1 MLEYWLWLAHR
12 PNLNDH
18 QKLQLVQSFQT
29 PQGVYQAESGDFDA
43 FPTITG
49 QGKIAL
55 AEKDLS
61 PYQKVLEYCQREQIR
76 ILTIFDP
83 AYPRRLFNI
92 YDPPPVLY
100 YKGTLPQFDGVP
112 VVSVV
117 GTRRS
122 TAYGQATAM
131 RLGLEISQCGGMV
144 VSGLAAGIDAAAMT
158 GALQSGRPTVGVLGT
173 GVDVVFPRENKALF
187 WQVEQCGCLL
197 SEFLPKTPGF
207 KWNFPRRNRIIS
219 GLSVA
224 TVVVEAPERSG
235 ALNTARQALNQG
247 RDVYVVPGNIDLP
260 SFVGSNRLLSEGAG
274 SVTSGWDV
282 LREYQSLFPDKIRKA
297 EPAKRAEVML
307 KAVSAASKMKQKPGK
322 EPPVSKKDVD
332 NKASA
337 PYIDI
342 NISLPTLSAEEQKI
356 VDALHGTPKGVD
368 DIIAETGISSG
379 ALLGSLTMLELKKVI
394 VRLPGNRIAPKG

>member
-18 QKLQLVQSFQT
+18 QKLQLLQSFQT
-29 PQGVYQAESGDFDA
+29 PQGVYQAEPGDFDA

-49 QGKIAL
+49 QGKMAL
-55 AEKDLS
+55 AEKDLT
-61 PYQKVLEYCQREQIR
+61 PYQRVLDYCQREHIR
-76 ILTIFDP
+76 ILTILDP

-112 VVSVV
+112 VISVV

-122 TAYGQATAM
+122 TAYGQAAAM

-158 GALQSGRPTVGVLGT
+158 GALKSGKPTVGVLGT
-173 GVDVVFPRENKALF
+173 GVDVIFPKENKALF

-197 SEFLPKTPGF
+197 SEFLPKTPGY

-274 SVTSGWDV
+274 SVTCGWDV

-297 EPAKRAEVML
+297 EPARRTETPL
-307 KAVSAASKMKQKPGK
+307 KTAPAAPKVQQKVEQNPRSH
-322 EPPVSKKDVD
+322 EKKVD
-332 NKASA
+332 NKTSA

-342 NISLPTLSAEEQKI
+342 KMSLPALSAEEQKI

-368 DIIAETGISSG
+368 DIIAETGIPSG
-379 ALLGSLTMLELKKVI
+379 ALLRSLTMLELKKVI
-394 VRLPGNRIAPKG
+394 VRLPGNRIAPKR

>member
-1 MLEYWLWLAHR
+1 MCCC
-12 PNLNDH
+12 
-18 QKLQLVQSFQT
+18 
-29 PQGVYQAESGDFDA
+29 SG
-43 FPTITG
+43 
-49 QGKIAL
+49 
-55 AEKDLS
+55 S
-61 PYQKVLEYCQREQIR
+61 PPG
-76 ILTIFDP
+76 T
-83 AYPRRLFNI
+83 
-92 YDPPPVLY
+92 PPV
-100 YKGTLPQFDGVP
+100 G
-112 VVSVV
+112 
-117 GTRRS
+117 
-122 TAYGQATAM
+122 
-131 RLGLEISQCGGMV
+131 
-144 VSGLAAGIDAAAMT
+144 
-158 GALQSGRPTVGVLGT
+158 
-173 GVDVVFPRENKALF
+173 
-187 WQVEQCGCLL
+187 WH
-197 SEFLPKTPGF
+197 
-207 KWNFPRRNRIIS
+207 FPRRNRIIS

-274 SVTSGWDV
+274 SVTCGWDV

-297 EPAKRAEVML
+297 EPAKGAEVML
-307 KAVSAASKMKQKPGK
+307 KAVSAPSKMKQKPGK

-342 NISLPTLSAEEQKI
+342 NISLPALSAEEQKI

-379 ALLGSLTMLELKKVI
+379 ALLRSLTMLELKKVI

>member
-29 PQGVYQAESGDFDA
+29 PQGVYQAEPGDFDA

-131 RLGLEISQCGGMV
+131 RLGLEISQCGG
-144 VSGLAAGIDAAAMT
+144 GDC
-158 GALQSGRPTVGVLGT
+158 R
-173 GVDVVFPRENKALF
+173 FPR
-187 WQVEQCGCLL
+187 GCRAVH
-197 SEFLPKTPGF
+197 SDAGRGRGVFEESVKFQKQEDSP
-207 KWNFPRRNRIIS
+207 PR
-219 GLSVA
+219 
-224 TVVVEAPERSG
+224 
-235 ALNTARQALNQG
+235 
-247 RDVYVVPGNIDLP
+247 
-260 SFVGSNRLLSEGAG
+260 
-274 SVTSGWDV
+274 
-282 LREYQSLFPDKIRKA
+282 
-297 EPAKRAEVML
+297 
-307 KAVSAASKMKQKPGK
+307 
-322 EPPVSKKDVD
+322 
-332 NKASA
+332 
-337 PYIDI
+337 
-342 NISLPTLSAEEQKI
+342 
-356 VDALHGTPKGVD
+356 
-368 DIIAETGISSG
+368 
-379 ALLGSLTMLELKKVI
+379 
-394 VRLPGNRIAPKG
+394 

>member
-158 GALQSGRPTVGVLGT
+158 GALQSGRPTVAYWEPVWMWYFPEKTRRFSGRWRSAAPITITDLENRTITLKDAKNT
-173 GVDVVFPRENKALF
+173 GV
-187 WQVEQCGCLL
+187 
-197 SEFLPKTPGF
+197 
-207 KWNFPRRNRIIS
+207 
-219 GLSVA
+219 
-224 TVVVEAPERSG
+224 
-235 ALNTARQALNQG
+235 
-247 RDVYVVPGNIDLP
+247 
-260 SFVGSNRLLSEGAG
+260 
-274 SVTSGWDV
+274 
-282 LREYQSLFPDKIRKA
+282 
-297 EPAKRAEVML
+297 
-307 KAVSAASKMKQKPGK
+307 
-322 EPPVSKKDVD
+322 
-332 NKASA
+332 
-337 PYIDI
+337 
-342 NISLPTLSAEEQKI
+342 
-356 VDALHGTPKGVD
+356 
-368 DIIAETGISSG
+368 
-379 ALLGSLTMLELKKVI
+379 
-394 VRLPGNRIAPKG
+394 

>member
-122 TAYGQATAM
+122 TAYG
-131 RLGLEISQCGGMV
+131 
-144 VSGLAAGIDAAAMT
+144 
-158 GALQSGRPTVGVLGT
+158 
-173 GVDVVFPRENKALF
+173 
-187 WQVEQCGCLL
+187 
-197 SEFLPKTPGF
+197 
-207 KWNFPRRNRIIS
+207 
-219 GLSVA
+219 
-224 TVVVEAPERSG
+224 
-235 ALNTARQALNQG
+235 
-247 RDVYVVPGNIDLP
+247 
-260 SFVGSNRLLSEGAG
+260 
-274 SVTSGWDV
+274 
-282 LREYQSLFPDKIRKA
+282 
-297 EPAKRAEVML
+297 
-307 KAVSAASKMKQKPGK
+307 
-322 EPPVSKKDVD
+322 
-332 NKASA
+332 
-337 PYIDI
+337 
-342 NISLPTLSAEEQKI
+342 
-356 VDALHGTPKGVD
+356 
-368 DIIAETGISSG
+368 
-379 ALLGSLTMLELKKVI
+379 
-394 VRLPGNRIAPKG
+394 

>member
-29 PQGVYQAESGDFDA
+29 PQGVYQAGAGDFDD

-55 AEKDLS
+55 ADVRSKTVCRRTHNVGVA
-61 PYQKVLEYCQREQIR
+61 VLPEN
-76 ILTIFDP
+76 L
-83 AYPRRLFNI
+83 ARRLFNI

-100 YKGTLPQFDGVP
+100 YKGMLPQFDGVP

-173 GVDVVFPRENKALF
+173 GVPNI
-187 WQVEQCGCLL
+187 
-197 SEFLPKTPGF
+197 
-207 KWNFPRRNRIIS
+207 NR
-219 GLSVA
+219 
-224 TVVVEAPERSG
+224 
-235 ALNTARQALNQG
+235 
-247 RDVYVVPGNIDLP
+247 
-260 SFVGSNRLLSEGAG
+260 
-274 SVTSGWDV
+274 
-282 LREYQSLFPDKIRKA
+282 
-297 EPAKRAEVML
+297 
-307 KAVSAASKMKQKPGK
+307 
-322 EPPVSKKDVD
+322 
-332 NKASA
+332 
-337 PYIDI
+337 
-342 NISLPTLSAEEQKI
+342 
-356 VDALHGTPKGVD
+356 
-368 DIIAETGISSG
+368 
-379 ALLGSLTMLELKKVI
+379 
-394 VRLPGNRIAPKG
+394 